1 MTFFAGQDNKAND
14 TSEAGD
20 SNDFCLFCIFTK
32 TLFCENTFKHAYS
45 TVTNFVAVLGQYQ
58 ENIVVD
64 SGVDV

>member
-32 TLFCENTFKHAYS
+32 TLFCENTIKHAYEH
-45 TVTNFVAVLGQYQ
+45 TNKFWGSFGAVPG
-58 ENIVVD
+58 EH
-64 SGVDV
+64 SG

>member
-32 TLFCENTFKHAYS
+32 TLFCENTFKHAYEHS
-45 TVTNFVAVLGQYQ
+45 HKFCGSFGAVPG
-58 ENIVVD
+58 EH
-64 SGVDV
+64 SG